1 MSNPM
6 LCKSFVSWL
15 IKLETPVARRPP
27 ADSGVRNYRTG
38 LLRVTRMQGFDLV
51 GFMAEVG
58 CLRLS

>member
-15 IKLETPVARRPP
+15 IKLETPVPP

-51 GFMAEVG
+51 GFMADVG